1 MKIVRDENQHNDS
14 ERDSVVVHR
23 WREEFD
29 IQELILICFE
39 LRTLFDL
46 RNRETSTVKRCF
58 RYLNKAVKIEFEL
71 RMLLHLCL
79 NKAVKVEFESRM
91 LLHLCLNKTVKIG
104 FESRMLL
111 HLCLR
116 EKYDLEIIE
125 TLLYLWKRDRIS
137 KSIKN
142 LLYLLKNQLLVD
154 FKKCLQSSS

>member
-1 MKIVRDENQHNDS
+1 MKIVRDESQHNDS

-39 LRTLFDL
+39 LRTLFGL
-46 RNRETSTVKRCF
+46 RNRETSTVRRCF
-58 RYLNKAVKIEFEL
+58 RYLNKTVKIEFEL

-79 NKAVKVEFESRM
+79 NKAVKIEFESRM
-91 LLHLCLNKTVKIG
+91 LLHLCLKK
-104 FESRMLL
+104 
-111 HLCLR
+111 
-116 EKYDLEIIE
+116 KYDLETIE
-125 TLLYLWKRDRIS
+125 TLLYLWKWDRTL

-142 LLYLLKNQLLVD
+142 LLYLLKNQLLTRVD